1 MKKLAVTL
9 AAAMMMIIALTGCGT
24 DSTSPLLTYVARA
37 SSDNVHAPHL
47 FILNATTQQS
57 TAVAIPIP
65 ASAFHVASNSDAT
78 KVVYTRNDSTGQNI
92 FLMGKDGMEKQLT
105 TGLDAWAPAFS
116 PDGKTIAFYNYL
128 STSSSIVTM
137 NLDGSNQTA
146 LYGTASGVYSYYPQ
160 FSPDGK
166 SVSFFLYVSGCNC
179 ASQHPQGATEEASR
193 LHAQNSHPTAA
204 VRASAGAQV
213 ATPTTGWYTMALT
226 GTTPTLAYATTS
238 WWGPAVYSGD
248 GKKLLTTHN
257 DGTQWNVFSF
267 NLDGTALTPLTTS
280 TDTISISAV
289 PNKKLILFSRQNS
302 TNSSSDIYA
311 MDQAGANQTLVSSTA
326 STTEYLIDSY
336 WGD

>member
-37 SSDNVHAPHL
+37 SSDSYAPHL

-65 ASAFHVASNSDAT
+65 ASALHVASNSDAT
-78 KVVYTRNDSTGQNI
+78 KVVYTRNDSTGWDI
-92 FLMGKDGMEKQLT
+92 FLMGKDGIEKQLT

-128 STSSSIVTM
+128 SNSSSIVTM

-179 ASQHPQGATEEASR
+179 ASQHRQGAAEEASR

-204 VRASAGAQV
+204 VRASVGAQV

-226 GTTPTLAYATTS
+226 GTTPTLAYATTN

-248 GKKLLTTHN
+248 GKKLLTTHY
-257 DGTQWNVFSF
+257 DGTQWNVFSV
-267 NLDGTALTPLTTS
+267 NLDGTALTPLTTI
-280 TDTISISAV
+280 TDTLSISAV
-289 PNKKLILFSRQNS
+289 PNKNLILFSRYNS
-302 TNSSSDIYA
+302 TNSSYDIYA
-311 MDQAGANQTLVSSTA
+311 MDQAGANQILVSSTA

>member
-9 AAAMMMIIALTGCGT
+9 AAAMIIALTGCGT
-24 DSTSPLLTYVARA
+24 DSMSPLLTYVARA
-37 SSDNVHAPHL
+37 SSDSNAPHL

-78 KVVYTRNDSTGQNI
+78 KVVYSRNDSTGENI

-116 PDGKTIAFYNYL
+116 PDGKTIAFYDYL
-128 STSSSIVTM
+128 SSSSSIVTM

-179 ASQHPQGATEEASR
+179 ASQHPQGAAEEASR

-213 ATPTTGWYTMALT
+213 VTPTTGWYTMALT
-226 GTTPTLAYATTS
+226 ATTPTLAYATTS

-289 PNKKLILFSRQNS
+289 PNKNLILFSRHNS
-302 TNSSSDIYA
+302 ANSSSDIYA

>member
-1 MKKLAVTL
+1 MTRPD
-9 AAAMMMIIALTGCGT
+9 GT
-24 DSTSPLLTYVARA
+24 
-37 SSDNVHAPHL
+37 
-47 FILNATTQQS
+47 F
-57 TAVAIPIP
+57 
-65 ASAFHVASNSDAT
+65 
-78 KVVYTRNDSTGQNI
+78 
-92 FLMGKDGMEKQLT
+92 FLGKDGIEKQLT
-105 TGLDAWAPAFS
+105 TALDAWAPAFS

-128 STSSSIVTM
+128 SNSSSIVTM

-146 LYGTASGVYSYYPQ
+146 LYGTSGVYSYYPQ

-179 ASQHPQGATEEASR
+179 ASQHRQGATEEASR

-248 GKKLLTTHN
+248 GKKLLTTHY
-257 DGTQWNVFSF
+257 DGAQWNVFSF

-280 TDTISISAV
+280 TDTINISAV
-289 PNKKLILFSRQNS
+289 PNKNLILFSRHNS
-302 TNSSSDIYA
+302 TNLSDDIYA

>member
-9 AAAMMMIIALTGCGT
+9 AAAMIMIIALTGCGT
-24 DSTSPLLTYVARA
+24 DSTSPLQTYVARA
-37 SSDNVHAPHL
+37 SSDSFAPHL
-47 FILNATTQQS
+47 FILNPTTQQS

-78 KVVYTRNDSTGQNI
+78 KVVYTRNDSTGWDI
-92 FLMGKDGMEKQLT
+92 FLMGKDGIEKQLT
-105 TGLDAWAPAFS
+105 TALDAWAPAFS

-128 STSSSIVTM
+128 SSSSSIVTM

-146 LYGTASGVYSYYPQ
+146 LYGTAGVYSFFPQ

-166 SVSFFLYVSGCNC
+166 SVSFFLNGGCC
-179 ASQHPQGATEEASR
+179 ASQHRQGASEEASR
-193 LHAQNSHPTAA
+193 LHAQNSHPAAA

-213 ATPTTGWYTMALT
+213 VSTTTGWYTMALT
-226 GTTPTLAYATTS
+226 GTTPTLAYATTN

-248 GKKLLTTHN
+248 GKKLLTSHY
-257 DGTQWNVFSF
+257 DGTEWNVFTF

-280 TDTISISAV
+280 TATFSVSAV
-289 PNKKLILFSRQNS
+289 PNKNLILFTRYNS
-302 TNSSSDIYA
+302 TNSSYDIYA
-311 MDQAGANQTLVSSTA
+311 MDQAGANQTLVTSTA
-326 STTEYLIDSY
+326 STTQYLIDSY

>member
-9 AAAMMMIIALTGCGT
+9 AAAMIIALTGCGT
-24 DSTSPLLTYVARA
+24 DSSSPLLTYVARA
-37 SSDNVHAPHL
+37 SSDSYAPHL
-47 FILNATTQQS
+47 FILNATTHQS

-65 ASAFHVASNSDAT
+65 ARAFHVASNSDAT

-128 STSSSIVTM
+128 SSSSSIVTM

-179 ASQHPQGATEEASR
+179 ASQHPQGAAEEASR

-226 GTTPTLAYATTS
+226 ATTPTLAYATTS

-289 PNKKLILFSRQNS
+289 PNKNLILFSRHNS

>member
-9 AAAMMMIIALTGCGT
+9 AAAMIIALTGCGT

-37 SSDNVHAPHL
+37 SSDSYAPHL

-128 STSSSIVTM
+128 SSSSSIVTM

-166 SVSFFLYVSGCNC
+166 SVSSFLYVSGCNC
-179 ASQHPQGATEEASR
+179 ASQHRQGATEEASR

-204 VRASAGAQV
+204 VRASTGAQV

-238 WWGPAVYSGD
+238 WRGPAVYSGD
-248 GKKLLTTHN
+248 GKKLLTTHY
-257 DGTQWNVFSF
+257 DGTQWNVFSV
-267 NLDGTALTPLTTS
+267 NLDGTALTPLTTI
-280 TDTISISAV
+280 TDTSSISAV
-289 PNKKLILFSRQNS
+289 PNKNLILFSRYNS

>member
-1 MKKLAVTL
+1 VWRAH
-9 AAAMMMIIALTGCGT
+9 
-24 DSTSPLLTYVARA
+24 SLLLG
-37 SSDNVHAPHL
+37 SSAG
-47 FILNATTQQS
+47 S
-57 TAVAIPIP
+57 AVAIPIP

-78 KVVYTRNDSTGQNI
+78 KVVYTRNDSTGWDI
-92 FLMGKDGMEKQLT
+92 FLMGKDGIEKQLT

-128 STSSSIVTM
+128 SNSSSIVTM

-146 LYGTASGVYSYYPQ
+146 LYGTSGVYSYYPQ
-160 FSPDGK
+160 SSPDGK

-179 ASQHPQGATEEASR
+179 ASQHRQGATEEASR

-204 VRASAGAQV
+204 VRALVGEQV
-213 ATPTTGWYTMALT
+213 ATPTTGWYTIALA
-226 GTTPTLAYATTS
+226 GTTPTLAYATTG

-248 GKKLLTTHN
+248 GKKLLTTHY
-257 DGTQWNVFSF
+257 DGTQWNVFSV
-267 NLDGTALTPLTTS
+267 NLDGTALTPLTTI
-280 TDTISISAV
+280 TDTSSISAV
-289 PNKKLILFSRQNS
+289 PNKNRILFSRYNS
-302 TNSSSDIYA
+302 TNSSYDIYA

>member
-9 AAAMMMIIALTGCGT
+9 AAAMMIIALTGCGT

-37 SSDNVHAPHL
+37 SSDSYAPHL
-47 FILNATTQQS
+47 FILNATTQLS

-78 KVVYTRNDSTGQNI
+78 KVVYTRNDSTGWDI
-92 FLMGKDGMEKQLT
+92 FLMGKDGVEKQLT

-116 PDGKTIAFYNYL
+116 PDGKTIAFHNYL
-128 STSSSIVTM
+128 SNSSSIVTM

-146 LYGTASGVYSYYPQ
+146 LYGTSGVYSYYPQ

-179 ASQHPQGATEEASR
+179 ASQHRQGATEEASR

-204 VRASAGAQV
+204 VRASVGAQV

-226 GTTPTLAYATTS
+226 GTTPTLAYATTN

-248 GKKLLTTHN
+248 GKKLLTTHY
-257 DGTQWNVFSF
+257 DGTQWNVFSV
-267 NLDGTALTPLTTS
+267 NLDGTGLTPLTTA
-280 TDTISISAV
+280 TDTYSISAMA
-289 PNKKLILFSRQNS
+289 NRNLILFDRYNS
-302 TNSSSDIYA
+302 ANSSHDIYV
-311 MDQAGANQTLVSSTA
+311 MDQTGANQSLVSSTA

>member
-24 DSTSPLLTYVARA
+24 DSNAPLLTYVARA
-37 SSDNVHAPHL
+37 SSDSYAPHL

-65 ASAFHVASNSDAT
+65 ANAFHVASNRDAT
-78 KVVYTRNDSTGQNI
+78 KVVYARNNTTGYDI
-92 FLMGKDGMEKQLT
+92 FLMGKDGIEKQLT
-105 TGLDAWAPAFS
+105 TGLEAWAPTFS

-128 STSSSIVTM
+128 SSSSSIVTM
-137 NLDGSNQTA
+137 NLDGSNQKA
-146 LYGTASGVYSYYPQ
+146 LYGTASGAYSYYPQ

-179 ASQHPQGATEEASR
+179 ASQHRQGAAEEASR
-193 LHAQNSHPTAA
+193 LHAQNSHPAAA
-204 VRASAGAQV
+204 VRASVGTQV

-226 GTTPTLAYATTS
+226 ATTPTLAYAVTN
-238 WWGPAVYSGD
+238 WWGPAVYSTD
-248 GKKLLTTHN
+248 AKKLLMTHY
-257 DGTQWNVFSF
+257 DGTQWNVFSV
-267 NLDGTALTPLTTS
+267 NLDGTGLTPLTTI
-280 TDTISISAV
+280 TDTSSLSAV
-289 PNKKLILFSRQNS
+289 PNKNLIVFDRYNSAASSR
-302 TNSSSDIYA
+302 DIYV
-311 MDQAGANQTLVSSTA
+311 MDQTGANQTLVSSTA

>member
-9 AAAMMMIIALTGCGT
+9 AAAMMMVIALTGCGT

-37 SSDNVHAPHL
+37 SNDNVHAPHL

-78 KVVYTRNDSTGQNI
+78 KVVYTRNDSTGWDI
-92 FLMGKDGMEKQLT
+92 FLMGKDGIEKQLT
-105 TGLDAWAPAFS
+105 TALDAWAPAFS

-128 STSSSIVTM
+128 SSSSSILTM

-146 LYGTASGVYSYYPQ
+146 LYGTAGVYSFFPQ

-166 SVSFFLYVSGCNC
+166 SVSFFLNGGCC
-179 ASQHPQGATEEASR
+179 ASQHRQGASEEASR
-193 LHAQNSHPTAA
+193 LHAQNSHPAAA

-213 ATPTTGWYTMALT
+213 VSTTTGWYTMALT
-226 GTTPTLAYATTS
+226 GTTPTLAYATTN

-248 GKKLLTTHN
+248 GKKLLTSHY
-257 DGTQWNVFSF
+257 DGTEWNVFTF

-280 TDTISISAV
+280 TATFSVSAV
-289 PNKKLILFSRQNS
+289 PNKNLILFTRYNS
-302 TNSSSDIYA
+302 TNSSYDIYA
-311 MDQAGANQTLVSSTA
+311 MDQAGANQTLVTSTA
-326 STTEYLIDSY
+326 STTQYLIDSY

>member
-9 AAAMMMIIALTGCGT
+9 TAAMIILLTGCGT

-37 SSDNVHAPHL
+37 SSDSYAPHL

-65 ASAFHVASNSDAT
+65 ATAFHVASNRDAT
-78 KVVYTRNDSTGQNI
+78 KVVYTRNDSTGWDI
-92 FLMGKDGMEKQLT
+92 FLMGKDGVEKQLT
-105 TGLDAWAPAFS
+105 TALDAWAPAFS

-128 STSSSIVTM
+128 SSSSAIVTM

-146 LYGTASGVYSYYPQ
+146 LYGTSGVYSYYPQ

-166 SVSFFLYVSGCNC
+166 SVSFFLYSGCC

-204 VRASAGAQV
+204 VRASVGAQV
-213 ATPTTGWYTMALT
+213 AISTTGWYTMALT
-226 GTTPTLAYATTS
+226 ATTPTLSYATNN

-248 GKKLLTTHN
+248 GKKLLTTHY
-257 DGTQWNVFSF
+257 DGTEWNVFSF

-289 PNKKLILFSRQNS
+289 PNKNLILFGRQNS
-302 TNSSSDIYA
+302 TNSSSDIYS